1 MRAVCL
7 LARLENRLVT
17 TAATPSDQPL
27 QRRKRPLWALILTW
41 IVRLALLYLLYR
53 VVRNPWPLLHSRVF
67 PALLLWIGFS
77 AYWGR
82 AARNRAPDIS
92 SETKKSTVFHQIVLN
107 AALLLLFIP
116 VPGLTG
122 WFLPERLHYLV
133 AAGAVIQA
141 LFVLLAVWARRH
153 LGSNW
158 SGSVRIGEGHQLVRT
173 GPYRI
178 LRHPIYT
185 AMLGMFL
192 GTAISSSQYHALLG
206 FVILIFAY
214 LRKTRMEEEI
224 LGQTF
229 GAEYESY
236 RRESWA
242 LVPFV
247 F

>member
-1 MRAVCL
+1 MA
-7 LARLENRLVT
+7 T
-17 TAATPSDQPL
+17 TATATPDQPVRRPQL
-27 QRRKRPLWALILTW
+27 KPWQRILVW

-77 AYWGR
+77 VYWGI
-82 AARNRAPDIS
+82 AARNRAPDKS
-92 SETKKSTVFHQIVLN
+92 SESKKSTVFHQIVLN
-107 AALLLLFIP
+107 ASLLLLFIP

-133 AAGAVIQA
+133 AAGAIIQA
-141 LFVLLAVWARRH
+141 AFILLAIWARRH
-153 LGSNW
+153 LGRNW
-158 SGSVRIGEGHQLVRT
+158 SHAVRIGMDHELVRS

-185 AMLGMFL
+185 AMLGMSL

-206 FVILIFAY
+206 LVIVIFAY
-214 LRKTRMEEEI
+214 LRKTRMEEQI

-229 GAEYESY
+229 GAEYEAY
-236 RRESWA
+236 RRDSWA

>member
-1 MRAVCL
+1 M
-7 LARLENRLVT
+7 VT
-17 TAATPSDQPL
+17 TAAATPDQPVP
-27 QRRKRPLWALILTW
+27 RRKLTPWQRVLAW
-41 IVRLALLYLLYR
+41 IVRLALLYVIYR

-77 AYWGR
+77 MYWSI
-82 AARNRAPDIS
+82 AAKNRAPDKS
-92 SETKKSTVFHQIVLN
+92 SESKKSTVFHQIVLN

-116 VPGLTG
+116 VPALTG

-133 AAGAVIQA
+133 AAGAIIQA
-141 LFVLLAVWARRH
+141 AFILLAIWARRH
-153 LGSNW
+153 LGRNW
-158 SGSVRIGEGHQLVRT
+158 SGAVRIGVDHELVRT

-185 AMLGMFL
+185 AMLGMSL

-206 FVILIFAY
+206 LVILLFAY
-214 LRKTRMEEEI
+214 LRKTRMEEQI

-229 GAEYESY
+229 GAEYEAY
-236 RRESWA
+236 RRDSWA
-242 LVPFV
+242 LVPLV